1 MSIRARRRHI
11 QRSINPN
18 MPNALAKVIEMVEVF
33 AGIRGNEGDRHPT
46 IDEVREM
53 MGLSVGVGTE
63 TVIVTGGSS
72 SPSGGRGS
80 QIIPITP
87 SGISATI
94 LANLNA
100 IRWDKPSY
108 QGHGFTEVWRSTSN
122 DLTAATL
129 IGVSAGTVFQ
139 DFTISPSTQYYYFLR
154 HVINPALGTQSSP
167 FSTSL
172 PVTSHA
178 QEPLPSQVLS
188 DANDYTDQEI
198 STLDNSLKLYADG
211 KASTA
216 ESNAN
221 NYTDGKASAAES
233 NANNY
238 TDQKIQALVN
248 ILEDELQIVIPWPPT
263 P

>member
-1 MSIRARRRHI
+1 MSLVGKVRARRKPI

-46 IDEVREM
+46 VDEVREM
-53 MGLSVGVGTE
+53 LGLSVGANTE
-63 TVIVTGGSS
+63 TITGGPA
-72 SPSGGRGS
+72 SPSGGLGS
-80 QIIPITP
+80 QIIPTTP

-94 LANLNA
+94 LADINA
-100 IRWDKPSY
+100 IRWSKPSY
-108 QGHGFTEVWRSTSN
+108 QGHGFTEIWRSTSN
-122 DLTAATL
+122 NLTTASL

-139 DFTISPSTQYYYFLR
+139 DFTVSPSTQYYYFLR

-198 STLDNSLKLYADG
+198 STLDNSLKLYSDG
-211 KASTA
+211 KANTA

-221 NYTDGKASAAES
+221 D
-233 NANNY
+233 Y
-238 TDQKIQALVN
+238 TDQEIQALVN